1 MTTEC
6 RVFEL
11 KNVSK
16 RFNESFAL
24 DTINLSLLSGEVHVI
39 IGENGS
45 GKTALLRLLA
55 GLYAPD
61 SGKFFYNGQEQ
72 QFQGF
77 SQARQLGIM
86 YRPQEPQLFDN
97 LSIAENLFFD
107 HLPRNKLSGLD
118 TIRLYDKTK
127 KLLTELGIT
136 LNPQALAGTLGYAQ
150 RQLLEAAKACI
161 GNNALVALDEP
172 TASLA
177 EPEREILFSIVR
189 RLRESGASIVYV
201 SHRLDEVLKI
211 GDKVSVMRHGKIVDT
226 IPIENIDKSSLVHR
240 MTGELMTERYPR
252 FTVPKGNAL
261 LEVQNLHSGHIL
273 RGVTFTLKKQ
283 EILGITGLMGSGRTR
298 LAQCLFGAVEPSR
311 GTILLDGK
319 PVRFRSPQDALNRG
333 IALVPEDRV
342 ENCILRSQDLVLNLT
357 VASLRRFKKTT
368 GLDSAHM
375 FSLVKDYSDRI
386 GLRPGKPGDYPE
398 FYSGGNQQK
407 VSVARWLAKRS
418 RIYIFDEPTK
428 GIDASSKVD
437 VYNAI
442 SDMVSKG
449 ASVILVSSDM
459 EEILGMCD
467 RVLVLTGGKI
477 VCDLPRD
484 KVTQEQILEYA
495 TGEEE

>member
-1 MTTEC
+1 MDHPLIEM
-6 RVFEL
+6 

-16 RFNESFAL
+16 RFAESFAL
-24 DTINLSLLSGEVHVI
+24 EDITLNLYRNNVHVI

-45 GKTALLRLLA
+45 GKTALLRLLS
-55 GLYAPD
+55 GIYTPD
-61 SGKFFYNGQEQ
+61 SGTMYYRGKQQ
-72 QFQGF
+72 QFQSF

-107 HLPRNKLSGLD
+107 HLPLNRLSGLD
-118 TIRLYDKTK
+118 SFSLHDNTR
-127 KLLTELGIT
+127 KLLSELGID
-136 LNPQALAGTLGYAQ
+136 LNPRDLAGTLGYAQ
-150 RQLLEAAKACI
+150 RQLLEAAKSCV
-161 GNNALVALDEP
+161 GHTDVVALDEP

-189 RLRESGASIVYV
+189 RLKTAGTCVVYV
-201 SHRLDEVLKI
+201 SHRLDEVMKI
-211 GDKVSVMRHGKIVDT
+211 GDSVTVMRQGRIVDT
-226 IPIENIDKSSLVHR
+226 TAVENMDKSSLVHL
-240 MTGELMTERYPR
+240 MTGQLMTERYPR
-252 FTVPKGNAL
+252 FTVTKGNPL
-261 LEVQNLHSGHIL
+261 LEVRNLHSGHIL
-273 RGVTFTLKKQ
+273 KGVNFFLKKQ

-298 LAQCLFGAVEPSR
+298 LAQCLFGAVDPSK
-311 GTILLDGK
+311 GSIILDGK
-319 PVRFRSPQDALNRG
+319 PVRFRTPRDALNMG
-333 IALVPEDRV
+333 MALVPEDRV
-342 ENCILRSQDLVLNLT
+342 ENSILRRQDLVLNLT
-357 VASLRRFKKTT
+357 VASLNRFKKTT

-375 FSLVKDYSDRI
+375 FSLVRDYSDRI
-386 GLRPGKPGDYPE
+386 GLRPGRPGDLPE

-449 ASVILVSSDM
+449 ASVILVSSDI

-495 TGEEE
+495 TGEED